1 MDKNYLAPNE
11 IAKYVVLAGE
21 KKIGLKV
28 INTLILSAVA
38 GAYIALASAG
48 TNNAVHTMANGSVA
62 KLIAGLLFPIA
73 LILILVAG
81 GELFTGNTLTIV
93 GALEKKYPIS
103 KVFKNLGLVLIG
115 NTIGAIIV
123 SLLVVKS
130 GQYDI
135 SGGLLGGYTIKVAVA
150 KVGLSWDKAF
160 LLGILCNWIVSVAV
174 WMSYAAKD
182 VTGKVIVSFFA
193 IWLFVASAYEHV
205 VANLFYIPA
214 GILAKSNP
222 EYLEKAITEY
232 GVTVEKLDGLTWM
245 NMITNNLIPV
255 ALGNIVGGSLCVGAV
270 YWFVYLKNSDK

>member
-1 MDKNYLAPNE
+1 MEKNYLAPNE
-11 IAKYVVLAGE
+11 IAKYVVSAGE

-28 INTLILSAVA
+28 TNTLILSAIA

-48 TNNAVHTMANGSVA
+48 TNNAVHTMTNGSVA

-115 NTIGAIIV
+115 NGIGAIIV

-222 EYLEKAITEY
+222 QYLEKAIAEY

-245 NMITNNLIPV
+245 NMITNNIIPV

-270 YWFVYLKNSDK
+270 YWFVYLKNSEK